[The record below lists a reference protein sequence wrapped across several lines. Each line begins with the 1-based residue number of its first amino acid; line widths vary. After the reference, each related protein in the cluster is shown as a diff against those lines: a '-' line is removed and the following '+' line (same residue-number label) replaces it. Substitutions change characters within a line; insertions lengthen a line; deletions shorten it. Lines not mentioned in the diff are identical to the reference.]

1 MSRALYIS
9 NYTLLLKNVKRFL
22 HFIFTFFAMNKDV
35 LFLTI
40 PRTLTKN
47 PVPLHLQKQGTHSLF
62 QKKIDYVESAD
73 LSAYYKTNFNEL
85 DAVADWI
92 KLHHS

>member
-9 NYTLLLKNVKRFL
+9 NYTLLPKNVKRFL

-47 PVPLHLQKQGTHSLF
+47 PVPLHLQKQGT

-73 LSAYYKTNFNEL
+73 FIVAVMGDSNQCEL
-85 DAVADWI
+85 
-92 KLHHS
+92 LTLGCNP

>member
-1 MSRALYIS
+1 
-9 NYTLLLKNVKRFL
+9 
-22 HFIFTFFAMNKDV
+22 MNKDV

-47 PVPLHLQKQGTHSLF
+47 PVPLHLQKQGTHNF
-62 QKKIDYVESAD
+62 VQKNKSITENRAD

-85 DAVADWI
+85 NAVADWI
-92 KLHHS
+92 KLHHSWFA

>member
-9 NYTLLLKNVKRFL
+9 NYTLLPKNVKRFL
-22 HFIFTFFAMNKDV
+22 HFIFYFFAMNIDV

-73 LSAYYKTNFNEL
+73 FIVAVMGDSNQCEL
-85 DAVADWI
+85 
-92 KLHHS
+92 LTLGCNP